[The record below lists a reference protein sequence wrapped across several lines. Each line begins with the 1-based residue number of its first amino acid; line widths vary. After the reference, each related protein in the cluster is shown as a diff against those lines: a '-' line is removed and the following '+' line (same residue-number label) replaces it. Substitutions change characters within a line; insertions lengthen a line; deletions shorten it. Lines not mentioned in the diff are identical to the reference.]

1 MSDNVFRQEPQISGN
16 VPPEFKKMMAD
27 AKKSV
32 SEQPDPSVQPVMQQ
46 PAQPVMQQPAQ
57 PVMQQPA
64 QPVMQQQ
71 HVMQPQFGPGGVPL
85 GPLTK
90 LLDNLQ
96 TMSFEAIQLPSRG
109 SFYDNELLKSGVLH
123 VRPMTGAE
131 EEILATPRH
140 VKKNEAIDMIFKR
153 CIEESINSSDL
164 LTIDRNYLLIWLRG
178 ISYSPTYEVKVKC
191 PSCESNF
198 DSEIDLNALP
208 VEPCPDD
215 FNLNNLSGT
224 LPKSGYK
231 FSYRLSTGNDELNI
245 LHYRERQAKKFV
257 NSTDDTLTYRT
268 ALLLNNIEDV
278 TDTKSLQILLK
289 RLPISDVSYLR
300 SLINEPP
307 FGVDTDVDLQCS
319 ICGNEFNID
328 LPLEA
333 SFFFPSYKKKEQE
346 T

>member
-27 AKKSV
+27 AKRST
-32 SEQPDPSVQPVMQQ
+32 SEQIDQQQQPVMHQQQPVMQPVMHQQQPVMQPVMHQHQPVMQQ
-46 PAQPVMQQPAQ
+46 
-57 PVMQQPA
+57 
-64 QPVMQQQ
+64 
-71 HVMQPQFGPGGVPL
+71 QFGPGGVPL

-191 PSCESNF
+191 PSCENNF

-231 FSYRLSTGNDELNI
+231 FSYRLSTGNDELGI

-307 FGVDTDVDLQCS
+307 FGVDTDINLQCS
-319 ICGNEFNID
+319 VCGNEFNID